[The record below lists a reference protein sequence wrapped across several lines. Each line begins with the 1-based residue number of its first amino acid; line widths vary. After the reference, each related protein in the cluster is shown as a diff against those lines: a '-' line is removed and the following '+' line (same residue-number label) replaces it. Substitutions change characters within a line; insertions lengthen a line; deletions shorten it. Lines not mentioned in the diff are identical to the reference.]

1 MDISLPSSHVP
12 FLCAF
17 TVNFLT
23 HTLLLAASG
32 LGCGRLA
39 LVGLPHTATDNAGTR
54 LTRLLDLRERLVPSG
69 GGGKGGNG
77 FKGDGDAP

>member
-39 LVGLPHTATDNAGTR
+39 LAGLPHTATHNAGAR
-54 LTRLLDLRERLVPSG
+54 LTCLLDLSERLVPSG
-69 GGGKGGNG
+69 EGDGGGKWLQRGR
-77 FKGDGDAP
+77 